1 MKKAL
6 RIILAMTMM
15 VAMASVSLAV
25 PIVDFF
31 STGGILYASESS
43 MDGVPKYICRP
54 KESVNR
60 LSDYSVEAKPA
71 EYGSIVYFK
80 LTYAGDTWENS
91 EEYGSENFS
100 LDMIR
105 NINIKTEWEQGGD
118 LVDSVEVTVLKNE
131 SSASKITYF
140 PAVVIKLKDSTAT
153 TAAEVIG
160 TITLNKRQGKQEY
173 RIKDAKIPVQFSVNY
188 YFNYK
193 LSYDEAKPFII
204 DHDQQFIYPGD
215 PYLLKFNYDDE
226 VELSFG
232 RDPSEGTF
240 TVDVSGQG
248 KVLLLFDTVPNAAVE
263 AANPNANM
271 IFFGFNHVKFN
282 RTGELFYVTE
292 TGKYIYELVD
302 GMPVEIA
309 GAKYDEA
316 DGGFRLHTHV
326 LGNYVI
332 SDIPLVAPDPEEAK
346 AAELSGVSRH
356 NPVARKYSSRR

>member
-6 RIILAMTMM
+6 RIIFALTMM
-15 VAMASVSLAV
+15 VVTASVSLAA

-31 STGGILYASESS
+31 STGGILYAAESS

-54 KESVNR
+54 KESTNR
-60 LSDYSVEAKPA
+60 LSDYSVDAKPA

-80 LTYAGDTWENS
+80 LTYAGDSW
-91 EEYGSENFS
+91 ENFS

-118 LVDSVEVTVLKNE
+118 LIDSVEVTVLKNE
-131 SSASKITYF
+131 SGVGELTYF
-140 PAVVIKLKDSTAT
+140 PAVVFKLKDSTAT

-188 YFNYK
+188 YYNYK
-193 LSYDEAKPFII
+193 LFYDEAKPYII

-232 RDPSEGTF
+232 SESNEGTF

-248 KVLLLFDTVPNAAVE
+248 KVLMLFDTMPNSAVE

-271 IFFGFNHVKFN
+271 IFLGFNHVKFN
-282 RTGELFYVTE
+282 RTGELFYETE
-292 TGKYIYELVD
+292 TGKYIYELVN

-309 GAKYDEA
+309 DAEYDEA

-332 SDIPLVAPDPEEAK
+332 SDIPLVAPDPEAAK
-346 AAELSGVSRH
+346 AAELSGVSRY
-356 NPVARKYSSRR
+356 NPVARTYSLRR